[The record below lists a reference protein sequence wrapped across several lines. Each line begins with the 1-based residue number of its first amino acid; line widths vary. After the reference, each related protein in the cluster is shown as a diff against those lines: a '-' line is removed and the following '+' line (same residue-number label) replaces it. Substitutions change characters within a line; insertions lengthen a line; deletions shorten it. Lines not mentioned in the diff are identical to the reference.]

1 MQILGRQRNAMLAFL
16 IVGLLIGALA
26 GYLTRPESAEIR
38 IGPVQIE
45 VTGKGIARDDG
56 GPLTSSQ
63 VQHIALI
70 ALIGGIIGLG
80 FGYAIDRGKLKV

>member
-1 MQILGRQRNAMLAFL
+1 MLKRNATITYA

-45 VTGKGIARDDG
+45 ITGKGVDRSG
-56 GPLTSSQ
+56 GDLTSSQ
-63 VQHIALI
+63 VQHVLLI
-70 ALIGGIIGLG
+70 GLIGGLIGVG
-80 FGYAIDRGKLKV
+80 FGYLVDRGKFKV